1 MIPIPRIARPSGP
14 AHDPGISKGLPD
26 ATAAATPGA
35 TAANAGTFAKTPL
48 ASQNQYPVMPK
59 SRPDQIK
66 NRRPGESTSQPRTIH
81 TPNARVVLMRK
92 PASPVTTPSK
102 RSGFITFLDYS

>member
-1 MIPIPRIARPSGP
+1 MTCIARPSEP
-14 AHDPGISKGLPD
+14 AHEPGISKGLPD
-26 ATAAATPGA
+26 AIGGARPGAAT
-35 TAANAGTFAKTPL
+35 ANAGTFAKMPL

-59 SRPDQIK
+59 SKPDQIK
-66 NRRPGESTSQPRTIH
+66 NRRPGESTSHPRTTH
-81 TPNARVVLMRK
+81 TPNARLVLIKK